1 MLSQAVDR
9 PTLISY
15 TKESNKM
22 AGKAKA
28 YFEVSCNI
36 HGTAGE
42 KNVPN
47 FKRLTVGVPSSLGKA
62 KRMGCPVCKK
72 VKSQEAQ

>member
-1 MLSQAVDR
+1 
-9 PTLISY
+9 
-15 TKESNKM
+15 M

-28 YFEVSCNI
+28 FYEVSCNI

-47 FKRLTVGVPSSLGKA
+47 FKRIAVGVPSSLGKA
-62 KRMGCPVCKK
+62 KSQGCPVCKK
-72 VKSQEAQ
+72 LRNATL

>member
-1 MLSQAVDR
+1 
-9 PTLISY
+9 
-15 TKESNKM
+15 M

-28 YFEVSCNI
+28 FYEVSCNI

-47 FKRLTVGVPSSLGKA
+47 FKRIAVGVPSSLGKA
-62 KRMGCPVCKK
+62 KHMGCPVCKK
-72 VKSQEAQ
+72 LRNAEL